1 MPTLDEVKRQIAA
14 CPHRYVFWTEKEI
27 RALPEILDNDEKI
40 KAVTSGMLDGAT
52 WLAVCTSRRLIF
64 LNRGMIYGLRQIQF
78 PLDRIQSIDHEFTIF
93 FGSIRVWD
101 GASAFSIGLVLK
113 SSILPFVRAT
123 EEAMF
128 TTRKTQ
134 ATAAHNHSSH
144 APAID
149 VASQLAKLAELK
161 ERGHLTEEE
170 FQAQKKKLLG

>member
-93 FGSIRVWD
+93 FGSTTRMNPRV
-101 GASAFSIGLVLK
+101 SRSSRLLCSRFSLRSTSRNSLSGNCA
-113 SSILPFVRAT
+113 ILPAPS
-123 EEAMF
+123 
-128 TTRKTQ
+128 
-134 ATAAHNHSSH
+134 AA
-144 APAID
+144 
-149 VASQLAKLAELK
+149 
-161 ERGHLTEEE
+161 
-170 FQAQKKKLLG
+170 